1 MQYSFHVLNIQY
13 KISKGTDKIKLKLVI
28 KFTDYNSFELPL
40 HLVRPHHCPS
50 LSLYI

>member
-13 KISKGTDKIKLKLVI
+13 KAKEQTKSPKLKLVI
-28 KFTDYNSFELPL
+28 KFIDCNSFELPL

-50 LSLYI
+50 LSLYT